1 MGNLNA
7 LQFIFG
13 QFKLFPEDQKL
24 APVRFEPSISRSL
37 NKTAKNYEYVITFKK
52 VTVICL
58 LTVVHLGK
66 NSSSHMVP
74 QTDMV
79 IHFQHLQINQFDLK
93 KRNVI
98 YSKKEPCH
106 IKINTR

>member
-1 MGNLNA
+1 MIVFLGKNA
-7 LQFIFG
+7 I
-13 QFKLFPEDQKL
+13 
-24 APVRFEPSISRSL
+24 L
-37 NKTAKNYEYVITFKK
+37 NKTAKNYEYVIMFKK

-58 LTVVHLGK
+58 LTVVNLGK

-79 IHFQHLQINQFDLK
+79 IHFQRLQINQFDLK

-98 YSKKEPCH
+98 YSKKEPSH
-106 IKINTR
+106 IKINAK